1 MGKSTTWIAMFNSIK
16 SYVCMFTRP
25 GTCLKSHFVEIS
37 WILISHF
44 VEVFLPGSVM
54 RWPTTEFELAPR
66 VSQGYPRCETD
77 QLINLTQTFIP
88 CLVVEPPLWKIWK
101 SVGMI
106 ISNIW
111 KNKKCSKPPT
121 REFQEERWWLTC
133 RKWSPSYKL
142 VSPYVQNPQGFF
154 QACLA
159 ALLSSLS

>member
-121 REFQEERWWLTC
+121 SSSCSQIARAVHFTRQ
-133 RKWSPSYKL
+133 
-142 VSPYVQNPQGFF
+142 
-154 QACLA
+154 CLEPHTKMA
-159 ALLSSLS
+159 NHHANVTR